1 MFEGAPLKV
10 DQKYKPIAELI
21 LARSIV
27 TTNHSLRDYFNKEDS
42 DALDDRSKTYNFF
55 IKLNKE
61 DIENIK
67 ENFPKFIIKAN
78 TKYLN
83 EKKFYFGITKKHP
96 K

>member
-1 MFEGAPLKV
+1 MPL
-10 DQKYKPIAELI
+10 D
-21 LARSIV
+21 
-27 TTNHSLRDYFNKEDS
+27 H
-42 DALDDRSKTYNFF
+42 RSKTYNFF

-67 ENFPKFIIKAN
+67 ENFPKFVINAN